1 MMVSLKMKL
10 VASLVLPL
18 FATGCVS
25 TGYSAKTAGFSDAS
39 AKSAEATGKQ
49 TVWVQNRQQAEE
61 TRQRVK
67 ALMARKSIDVETAV
81 QVALL
86 NNKGL
91 QAAYAD
97 LGDSAADAWQTQL
110 SVLPTVSVGL
120 SGIGTPG
127 LEAYRVLEG
136 AIAANILALA
146 TYDRDIKLAETR
158 FRQAQLNAAVET
170 VSLAAET
177 RRAWINAV
185 SAWENVTYLNQAKVA
200 ADAASELATKIG
212 EAGSM
217 PKADQAREHVFYAE
231 LTGET
236 AKARLAAKL
245 AKEEL
250 VRLMGLSG
258 SDIEFQIPN
267 RLPSLPKALAKRDD
281 IEAEA
286 IHKRMDL
293 QVARLELSATAQS
306 YKLTDA
312 TRLVMDIELV
322 GTLEQEREREDGKIR
337 RSISKTA
344 GLEFT
349 IPIFDSGQA
358 RMRKGELAYMR
369 AANQLAEKAV
379 NVRSEA
385 RSAYVAYRSTY
396 DIARHYRNSVLPL
409 RTAIEEQSM
418 MTYNGM
424 ITSTFEL
431 IADSREKIDSTL
443 LAVNAKRDFWLAE
456 ANLAPVLYGGST
468 GSAAAEGG
476 AAPAEEAES
485 AGH

>member
-1 MMVSLKMKL
+1 MKL
-10 VASLVLPL
+10 FAVMALPL
-18 FATGCVS
+18 LASGC
-25 TGYSAKTAGFSDAS
+25 TAAYSAKDAGFMNAS
-39 AKSAEATGKQ
+39 LKSGGATGKQ
-49 TVWVQNRQQAEE
+49 TVWIQNQQQAAQA
-61 TRQRVK
+61 RARVK
-67 ALMARKSIDVETAV
+67 ALMAKKTVDVETAV

-86 NNKGL
+86 NNRGL

-110 SVLPTVSVGL
+110 SVFPTFSIGL

-136 AIAANILALA
+136 AIAANILSLA
-146 TYDRDIKLAETR
+146 TYDRNMKLAETR
-158 FRQAQLNAAVET
+158 FRQAQLNAALAT
-170 VSLAAET
+170 ISLAAET
-177 RRAWINAV
+177 RRAWIEAV
-185 SAWENVTYLNQAKVA
+185 SAWENVAYLNQAKAA
-200 ADAASELATKIG
+200 ADAASELAKKIG

-217 PKADQAREHVFYAE
+217 TKANQAREHVFYAE
-231 LTGET
+231 LAGET

-267 RLPSLPKALAKRDD
+267 RLPSLPKTLIRRDD

-293 QVARLELSATAQS
+293 QVARLELEATAQS
-306 YKLTDA
+306 YKLEDV
-312 TRLVMDIELV
+312 TRIVTDIELV
-322 GTLEQEREREDGKIR
+322 GTVEKEREREDHGII
-337 RSISKTA
+337 SEISKTA

-358 RMRKGELAYMR
+358 RLRKGELAYMR
-369 AANQLAEKAV
+369 AANQLAELAV

-385 RSAYVAYRSTY
+385 RSAYVAYRSNY

-409 RTAIEEQSM
+409 RKAIEEQSLL
-418 MTYNGM
+418 TYNGM

-431 IADSREKIDSTL
+431 ISDAREKIKSNI
-443 LAVNAKRDFWLAE
+443 LAVTAKRDFWLAE
-456 ANLAPVLYGGST
+456 ANLAPVVYGGST
-468 GSAAAEGG
+468 GSSTVETEVASSEE
-476 AAPAEEAES
+476 APAG
-485 AGH
+485 GH

>member
-1 MMVSLKMKL
+1 MASSKMKL
-10 VASLVLPL
+10 ISFLLPL
-18 FATGCVS
+18 LASGCV
-25 TGYSAKTAGFSDAS
+25 TTDYSAKDAGFMNAS
-39 AKSAEATGKQ
+39 LKSGEATGKH
-49 TVWVQNRQQAEE
+49 TVWIQNRKHASEV
-61 TRQRVK
+61 RARVK
-67 ALMARKSIDVETAV
+67 TLMAKKTIDVEAAV

-86 NNKGL
+86 NNRGL

-110 SVLPTVSVGL
+110 SVFPTFSVSL
-120 SGIGTPG
+120 TGIGTPG

-146 TYDRDIKLAETR
+146 SYDRNIKLAETR
-158 FRQAQLNAAVET
+158 FRQAQLNAALAT
-170 VSLAAET
+170 ISLAAET

-185 SAWENVTYLNQAKVA
+185 AAWENVAYLNQAKVA
-200 ADAASELATKIG
+200 ADAASELAKKIG

-217 PKADQAREHVFYAE
+217 TKADQAREHVFYAE

-236 AKARLAAKL
+236 AKARLEAKL

-250 VRLMGLSG
+250 IRLMGLSG
-258 SDIEFQIPN
+258 SDIEFEIPN
-267 RLPSLPKALAKRDD
+267 RLPSLPKSLIKKDD

-293 QVARLELSATAQS
+293 QVARLEMQATAQS
-306 YKLTDA
+306 YKLEDV
-312 TRLVMDIELV
+312 TRIVTDIELV
-322 GTLEQEREREDGKIR
+322 GTWEKEREREDGKII
-337 RSISKTA
+337 SDISKSA

-358 RMRKGELAYMR
+358 RLRKGELAYMR
-369 AANQLAEKAV
+369 AANQLAELAV

-385 RSAYVAYRSTY
+385 RSAYLAYKSNY
-396 DIARHYRNSVLPL
+396 DIARHYRNNVLPL
-409 RTAIEEQSM
+409 RNTIEEQSLL
-418 MTYNGM
+418 TYNGM

-431 IADSREKIDSTL
+431 ITDTREKIDSTI

-456 ANLAPVLYGGST
+456 ANLAPVVYGGST
-468 GSAAAEGG
+468 RPAAAETEV
-476 AAPAEEAES
+476 ASAEEAP
-485 AGH
+485 AGGH

>member
-1 MMVSLKMKL
+1 MMVSRGMKL
-10 VASLVLPL
+10 FAVMALPL
-18 FATGCVS
+18 LASGC
-25 TGYSAKTAGFSDAS
+25 TTAYSAKDAGFMNAS
-39 AKSAEATGKQ
+39 LKSGEATGKQ
-49 TVWVQNRQQAEE
+49 TVWIQNQQQSAEA
-61 TRQRVK
+61 RARVK
-67 ALMARKSIDVETAV
+67 ALMAKKTIDAETAV

-86 NNKGL
+86 NNRGL

-110 SVLPTVSVGL
+110 SVFPTFSIGL

-146 TYDRDIKLAETR
+146 TYDRNVKLAETR
-158 FRQAQLNAAVET
+158 FRQAQLNAALAT
-170 VSLAAET
+170 ISLAAET
-177 RRAWINAV
+177 RRAWIEAV
-185 SAWENVTYLNQAKVA
+185 AAWENVAYLNQAKAA
-200 ADAASELATKIG
+200 ADAASDLAKKIG

-217 PKADQAREHVFYAE
+217 TKANQAREHVFYAE
-231 LTGET
+231 LAGET

-267 RLPSLPKALAKRDD
+267 RLPSLPKALIRRDD

-293 QVARLELSATAQS
+293 QVARLELQATAQS
-306 YKLTDA
+306 YKLEDV
-312 TRLVMDIELV
+312 TRIVTDIELV
-322 GTLEQEREREDGKIR
+322 GMVEKEREREDDGIV
-337 RSISKTA
+337 SEISKTA

-358 RMRKGELAYMR
+358 RLRKGELAYMR
-369 AANQLAEKAV
+369 AANQLAELAV

-385 RSAYVAYRSTY
+385 RSAYVAYRSNY

-409 RTAIEEQSM
+409 RKAIEEQSLL
-418 MTYNGM
+418 TYNGM

-431 IADSREKIDSTL
+431 ISDAREKIDSTI
-443 LAVNAKRDFWLAE
+443 LAVNAKRDFWLAQ
-456 ANLAPVLYGGST
+456 ANLAPVVYGGST
-468 GSAAAEGG
+468 GSAAAQDEV
-476 AAPAEEAES
+476 ASSEEAPAG
-485 AGH
+485 GH

>member
-1 MMVSLKMKL
+1 MAFAKMKL
-10 VASLVLPL
+10 ISSLLLPLIAAGCVTTDYSSKESGFMNASL
-18 FATGCVS
+18 
-25 TGYSAKTAGFSDAS
+25 
-39 AKSAEATGKQ
+39 KSNEATGKQ
-49 TVWVQNRQQAEE
+49 TVWIQNQKQAEE
-61 TRQRVK
+61 IRSRVK
-67 ALMARKSIDVETAV
+67 TLMAKKTIDVETAV

-86 NNKGL
+86 NNRGL

-110 SVLPTVSVGL
+110 SVFPTFSVGL
-120 SGIGTPG
+120 TGIGTPG

-136 AIAANILALA
+136 AIATNILALA
-146 TYDRDIKLAETR
+146 TYDRNIKLAETR
-158 FRQAQLNAAVET
+158 FRQAQLNAALAT
-170 VSLAAET
+170 ISLAAET

-185 SAWENVTYLNQAKVA
+185 AAWENVAYLNQAKAA
-200 ADAASELATKIG
+200 ADASSELAKKIG

-217 PKADQAREHVFYAE
+217 TKADQAREHVFYAE

-236 AKARLAAKL
+236 AKARLEAKL

-250 VRLMGLSG
+250 IRLMGLSG

-267 RLPSLPKALAKRDD
+267 RLPSLPKSLIKRDD

-293 QVARLELSATAQS
+293 QVARLELQATAQS
-306 YKLTDA
+306 YKLEDV
-312 TRLVMDIELV
+312 TRIVTDIELV
-322 GTLEQEREREDGKIR
+322 GTWEKEREREDGRILSDIS
-337 RSISKTA
+337 RSA

-358 RMRKGELAYMR
+358 RLRKGELAYMR
-369 AANQLAEKAV
+369 AANQLAEMAV

-385 RSAYVAYRSTY
+385 RSAYVAYKSNY
-396 DIARHYRNSVLPL
+396 DIARHYRNNVLPL
-409 RTAIEEQSM
+409 RKAIEDQSLL
-418 MTYNGM
+418 TYNGM

-431 IADSREKIDSTL
+431 IADTREKIDSTI

-456 ANLAPVLYGGST
+456 ANLAPVIYGGST
-468 GSAAAEGG
+468 GSAAAETEV
-476 AAPAEEAES
+476 ATAEAAES
-485 AGH
+485 GGH

>member
-1 MMVSLKMKL
+1 MMISRGMKL
-10 VASLVLPL
+10 VAVMALPL
-18 FATGCVS
+18 VVAGC
-25 TGYSAKTAGFSDAS
+25 TTAYSGKDAGFMNAS
-39 AKSAEATGKQ
+39 LRSGQATGKQ
-49 TVWVQNRQQAEE
+49 TVWIQNQQQAAEA
-61 TRQRVK
+61 RARVK
-67 ALMARKSIDVETAV
+67 ALMAKKTIDAETAV

-86 NNKGL
+86 NNRGL

-110 SVLPTVSVGL
+110 SVFPTFSVGL
-120 SGIGTPG
+120 SGIATPG

-146 TYDRDIKLAETR
+146 TYDRNIRLAETR
-158 FRQAQLNAAVET
+158 FRQAQLNAAIAT
-170 VSLAAET
+170 ISLAAET
-177 RRAWINAV
+177 RRAWIEAV
-185 SAWENVTYLNQAKVA
+185 AAWENVAYLNRAKA
-200 ADAASELATKIG
+200 TADAASELAKKIG
-212 EAGSM
+212 EAGSL
-217 PKADQAREHVFYAE
+217 PKAGQAREHVFYAE

-267 RLPSLPKALAKRDD
+267 RLPSLPKALIRRDD

-293 QVARLELSATAQS
+293 QVARLELQATAQS
-306 YKLTDA
+306 YRLEEA
-312 TRLVMDIELV
+312 TRIVTDIELV
-322 GTLEQEREREDGKIR
+322 GTVEKEREREDDGIV
-337 RSISKTA
+337 SEISKRA

-358 RMRKGELAYMR
+358 RLRKGELAYMR
-369 AANQLAEKAV
+369 AANQLAELAV
-379 NVRSEA
+379 DVRSQA
-385 RSAYVAYRSTY
+385 RSAYLSYRSNY

-409 RTAIEEQSM
+409 RNAIEEQSLL
-418 MTYNGM
+418 TYNGM

-431 IADSREKIDSTL
+431 ISDTREKIDSTI

-456 ANLAPVLYGGST
+456 ANLAPVVYGGST
-468 GSAAAEGG
+468 GSAAAESEV
-476 AAPAEEAES
+476 ASSEEAPAG
-485 AGH
+485 GH

>member
-1 MMVSLKMKL
+1 MKLFAVMALPLLASGCTTAYSAKDAGFMNVSLK
-10 VASLVLPL
+10 S
-18 FATGCVS
+18 G
-25 TGYSAKTAGFSDAS
+25 
-39 AKSAEATGKQ
+39 EATGKQ
-49 TVWVQNRQQAEE
+49 TVWIQNQQQSAEA
-61 TRQRVK
+61 RARVK
-67 ALMARKSIDVETAV
+67 ALMAKKTIDAETAV

-86 NNKGL
+86 NNRGL

-110 SVLPTVSVGL
+110 SVFPTFSIGL

-146 TYDRDIKLAETR
+146 TYDRNVKLAETR
-158 FRQAQLNAAVET
+158 FRQAQLNAALAT
-170 VSLAAET
+170 ISLAAET
-177 RRAWINAV
+177 RRAWIEAV
-185 SAWENVTYLNQAKVA
+185 AAWENVAYLNQAKAA
-200 ADAASELATKIG
+200 ADAASELAKKIG

-217 PKADQAREHVFYAE
+217 TKANQAREHVFYAE
-231 LTGET
+231 LAGET

-258 SDIEFQIPN
+258 SDVEFQIPN
-267 RLPSLPKALAKRDD
+267 RLPSLPKALIRRDD

-293 QVARLELSATAQS
+293 QVARLELQATAQS
-306 YKLTDA
+306 YKLEDV
-312 TRLVMDIELV
+312 TRIVTDIELV
-322 GTLEQEREREDGKIR
+322 GTIEKEREREDDGIV
-337 RSISKTA
+337 SEISKTA

-358 RMRKGELAYMR
+358 RLRKGELAYMR
-369 AANQLAEKAV
+369 AANQLAELAV

-385 RSAYVAYRSTY
+385 RSAYVSYRSNY

-409 RTAIEEQSM
+409 RKAIEEQSLL
-418 MTYNGM
+418 TYNGM

-431 IADSREKIDSTL
+431 ISDAREKIDSTI

-456 ANLAPVLYGGST
+456 ANLAPVVYGGST
-468 GSAAAEGG
+468 GSAAAQAEV
-476 AAPAEEAES
+476 ASSEEAPAG
-485 AGH
+485 GH

>member
-1 MMVSLKMKL
+1 MMVSLKIKL
-10 VASLVLPL
+10 ISTLVLPI

-25 TGYSAKTAGFSDAS
+25 TGYSAKDAGFANAS
-39 AKSAEATGKQ
+39 AKSSEATGKQ
-49 TVWVQNRQQAEE
+49 TVWVQNRQQAEQ
-61 TRQRVK
+61 TREHVK
-67 ALMARKSIDVETAV
+67 ALMAKKTIDAETAV

-91 QAAYAD
+91 QASYTD

-110 SVLPTVSVGL
+110 SVLPSFSVGL

-146 TYDRDIKLAETR
+146 TYDKSIKLADTR
-158 FRQAQLNAAVET
+158 FRQAQLNAALET
-170 VSLAAET
+170 ISLASET

-185 SAWENVTYLNQAKVA
+185 AAWENVAYLNQAKVA
-200 ADAASELATKIG
+200 ADSASELAKKIG

-217 PKADQAREHVFYAE
+217 AKADQAREHVFYAE

-236 AKARLAAKL
+236 AKARLEAKL

-250 VRLMGLSG
+250 IRLMGLSG
-258 SDIEFQIPN
+258 SDINFQIPN
-267 RLPSLPKALAKRDD
+267 RLPSLPKGLIKRDD

-293 QVARLELSATAQS
+293 QVARLELDATAQS
-306 YKLTDA
+306 YKLEDV
-312 TRLVMDIELV
+312 TRFVTDIELV
-322 GTLEQEREREDGKIR
+322 GTLERERELEDGKIH

-344 GLEFT
+344 SLEFT

-385 RSAYVAYRSTY
+385 RSAYVAYRSNY

-409 RTAIEEQSM
+409 RSAIEEQSQL
-418 MTYNGM
+418 TYNGM
-424 ITSTFEL
+424 ITSAFEL
-431 IADSREKIDSTL
+431 IADTREKIDSTI

-456 ANLAPVLYGGST
+456 ANLAPVIYGGST
-468 GSAAAEGG
+468 GSTSAETEV
-476 AAPAEEAES
+476 ASAEEAES
-485 AGH
+485 GGH

>member
-1 MMVSLKMKL
+1 MVSLKMKL

-286 IHKRMDL
+286 IHKRMDM

-312 TRLVMDIELV
+312 TRLVTDIELV

>member
-312 TRLVMDIELV
+312 TRLVTDIELV

>member
-1 MMVSLKMKL
+1 MVSLKMKL

-312 TRLVMDIELV
+312 TRLVTDIELV

>member
-1 MMVSLKMKL
+1 MVAVKIKL
-10 VASLVLPL
+10 ISTLVLPL

-25 TGYSAKTAGFSDAS
+25 IGYSFKDAGFAESS

-49 TVWVQNRQQAEE
+49 TVWVQNRQHAEQVRE
-61 TRQRVK
+61 RVK
-67 ALMARKSIDVETAV
+67 ALMSKKTIDVETAV

-91 QAAYAD
+91 QASYAD

-110 SVLPTVSVGL
+110 AVLPSFSVGL

-146 TYDRDIKLAETR
+146 TYDKNMKLAETR
-158 FRQAQLNAAVET
+158 FRQAQLNAALASI
-170 VSLAAET
+170 SLAAET
-177 RRAWINAV
+177 RVAWINAV
-185 SAWENVTYLNQAKVA
+185 AAWENVTYLNQAKA
-200 ADAASELATKIG
+200 TADAASDLAKKLG
-212 EAGSM
+212 EAGSL

-231 LTGET
+231 LAGET

-258 SDIEFQIPN
+258 SDVEFQIPN
-267 RLPSLPKALAKRDD
+267 RLPSLPKALINRDS

-286 IHKRMDL
+286 IQKRIDL
-293 QVARLELSATAQS
+293 QVARLELDATAQA
-306 YKLTDA
+306 YKLEDV
-312 TRLVMDIELV
+312 TRFVTDIELV
-322 GTLEQEREREDGKIR
+322 GMVEQERELEDGKIHR
-337 RSISKTA
+337 NISRT
-344 GLEFT
+344 GSLEFT

-385 RSAYVAYRSTY
+385 RSAYLAYRSNY

-409 RTAIEEQSM
+409 RKSIEDQSLL
-418 MTYNGM
+418 TYNGM

-431 IADSREKIDSTL
+431 ISDAREKIDATM
-443 LAVNAKRDFWLAE
+443 LAVNAKRDFWIAE
-456 ANLAPVLYGGST
+456 ANLAPVIYGGST
-468 GSAAAEGG
+468 GSAAAESEVASAE
-476 AAPAEEAES
+476 AAPAG
-485 AGH
+485 GH